1 MNKRENVWSVQ
12 NLSLNLHRFW
22 FKLKIKFLTIDYFK
36 MKKIAM
42 FLAAAAI
49 AVSASAQRTA
59 VTANKAGDNFYVGL
73 HAGAATTLTN
83 YYDKMYSPFGQKS
96 AFSAFAAQA
105 GVRVGK
111 NFTTVFGLALD
122 ANVYFKNHSHD
133 CPFKLGMT
141 FIQAF
146 DVDLLGTAN
155 LMNLFAGYKGEPR
168 LFEVIALGGFGWT
181 HVCPLEKT
189 NGINSKV
196 GFDFAFNLG
205 AKKAWQVYL
214 EPSLVYYLQGYSAD
228 DHAFADLMAG
238 EGFKFNSN
246 KALFSLNVGV
256 NYKFGTSNGT
266 HNFAKEQLRDQAE
279 IDALNAKLNATQAE
293 ANAAKANSASLDGK
307 IADLQKAV
315 NDCMNKPAAAAMVKE
330 ARANLPISVIFDK
343 GKSIVK
349 PSQEANV
356 ELIAKYMQNNK
367 DAKIKISGYATPE
380 GPAALNQTLSEKRAE
395 ACKDILVKKYKI
407 DASRIQTEGL
417 GTTDKIFDEYEFNRV
432 ALFNDTTK

>member
-1 MNKRENVWSVQ
+1 MKPRKQFWTHCIQ
-12 NLSLNLHRFW
+12 N
-22 FKLKIKFLTIDYFK
+22 FK
-36 MKKIAM
+36 A
-42 FLAAAAI
+42 
-49 AVSASAQRTA
+49 
-59 VTANKAGDNFYVGL
+59 
-73 HAGAATTLTN
+73 
-83 YYDKMYSPFGQKS
+83 
-96 AFSAFAAQA
+96 
-105 GVRVGK
+105 
-111 NFTTVFGLALD
+111 
-122 ANVYFKNHSHD
+122 VYFKNHSHD

-266 HNFAKEQLRDQAE
+266 HNFAKEQQ

-315 NDCMNKPAAAAMVKE
+315 NDCMNKPAAAAVVKE

-343 GKSIVK
+343 GKSVVK

-356 ELIAKYMQNNK
+356 ELIAKYMKSNK

>member
-1 MNKRENVWSVQ
+1 
-12 NLSLNLHRFW
+12 
-22 FKLKIKFLTIDYFK
+22 

-42 FLAAAAI
+42 LFAAAAI
-49 AVSASAQRTA
+49 AVSASAQRTT
-59 VTANKAGDNFYVGL
+59 VTANKAGDNIYVGL

-83 YYDKMYSPFGQKS
+83 YYDKIYSPYGQKS
-96 AFSAFAAQA
+96 AFQAFAAQA

-168 LFEVIALGGFGWT
+168 FFEVIALGGFGWT

-196 GFDFAFNLG
+196 GFDFALNLG
-205 AKKAWQVYL
+205 CKKQWQVYL
-214 EPSLVYYLQGYSAD
+214 EPMLTYYLQGWSND
-228 DHAFADLMAG
+228 EHAFADLMAG
-238 EGFKFNSN
+238 DGFKFNSN
-246 KALFSLNVGV
+246 KALFALNLGV

-279 IDALNAKLNATQAE
+279 IDALNAKLNAAQAD
-293 ANAAKANSASLDGK
+293 ANAAKANSASLDDK
-307 IADLQKAV
+307 IADLQKAL
-315 NDCMNKPAAAAMVKE
+315 NDCMNKPVAPVKAE
-330 ARANLPISVIFDK
+330 RANLQPSVIFK
-343 GKSIVK
+343 QGKSNVER
-349 PSQEANV
+349 SQEANV
-356 ELIAKYMQNNK
+356 EMIAKYMQANK
-367 DAKIKISGYATPE
+367 DAKIKISGYASPE

-417 GTTDKIFDEYEFNRV
+417 GATDKLFDEVEFNRV